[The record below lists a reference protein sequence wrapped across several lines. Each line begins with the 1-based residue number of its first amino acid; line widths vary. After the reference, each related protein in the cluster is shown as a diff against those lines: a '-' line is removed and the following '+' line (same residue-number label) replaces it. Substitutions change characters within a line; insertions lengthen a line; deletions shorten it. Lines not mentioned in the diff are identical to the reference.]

1 MRSTTKRTR
10 SPRGSGELLAEEI
23 IASATALLLEEG
35 DDAAVSIR
43 AVAGRVG
50 VTPPSI
56 YLHFADKDAL
66 LDAVCAR
73 YFEQLDGVL
82 GEVSEGIV
90 DPLERALQQGLA
102 YVRFA
107 VETPVLYRLA
117 FRQAP
122 PGGAGASMVDE
133 VLAASAFARMSA
145 TVTELADEGFFPV
158 SDVTEVVLEFWSA
171 AHGVASLML
180 AKPGLPWG
188 DDLVLAESLMR
199 SVCLGRASMG
209 VLGAASEPCDVRAW
223 LGRQRFGNADNEAVA
238 RHESQEKVKSELD
251 SSRTR

>member
-1 MRSTTKRTR
+1 MPSTTKRNR

-23 IASATALLLEEG
+23 IEAAMALLVELG

-43 AVAGRVG
+43 AVASRVG

-56 YLHFADKDAL
+56 YLHFADKGAL

-82 GEVSEGIV
+82 AEVSAGV
-90 DPLERALQQGLA
+90 DDPLERALQQGMG

-107 VETPVLYRLA
+107 MSTPVLYRIA
-117 FRQAP
+117 FRPTAAD
-122 PGGAGASMVDE
+122 GSSKVDE
-133 VLAASAFARMSA
+133 VLAASAFTRMTA
-145 TVTELADEGFFPV
+145 TVTDLAAEGFFPQ
-158 SDVTEVVLEFWSA
+158 SDVREVVLEFWAA

-188 DDLVLAESLMR
+188 DDLVLAETLMR
-199 SVCLGRASMG
+199 SVCLGRT
-209 VLGAASEPCDVRAW
+209 VLGTLASAHDPSDVRAW
-223 LGRQRFGNADNEAVA
+223 LRAQRAPQA
-238 RHESQEKVKSELD
+238 
-251 SSRTR
+251 